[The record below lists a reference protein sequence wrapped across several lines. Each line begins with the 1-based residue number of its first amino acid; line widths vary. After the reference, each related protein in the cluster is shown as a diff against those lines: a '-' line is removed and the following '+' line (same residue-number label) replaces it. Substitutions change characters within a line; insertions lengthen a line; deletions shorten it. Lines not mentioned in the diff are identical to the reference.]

1 MSLSY
6 EESRQ
11 NEIIETV
18 KAQVSKATNAKNN
31 NKLVT
36 VKATSKKASSVE
48 DRSFNIFLSDL
59 DVLDSLICFD
69 RLIIPVYQCKN
80 GHIACSVCC
89 RRIFNKCGSCSSLL
103 ISTKYCRAL
112 EKVLESVKVS
122 CPNAKHDCDSVSL
135 FLDLPTYFTT
145 EYGFSA
151 SAGVRFLYDKPFN
164 VTLKSEDETII
175 FQEDT
180 GSKLFILHNLVIDH
194 GNAVNVC

>member
-103 ISTKYCRAL
+103 IMP
-112 EKVLESVKVS
+112 SVAMNPNANFVPCS
-122 CPNAKHDCDSVSL
+122 CPHTDCDSVSL